1 MSGVTHAATWISHP
15 DCLRH
20 EISADHPESPQR
32 LRAIRDRLIASGVD
46 GLLQHDTAP
55 LATREQ
61 LVRAHDPA
69 YVDALL
75 ATDTTAGPVHID
87 ADTAVSAHTL
97 PAALRAAGAA
107 VHAVDLVLDGK
118 ARLAFCAV
126 RPPGHHAERA
136 RAMGFCFFNNV
147 AVGAAHAL
155 ARGLSRVA
163 ILDFDLHYGNGTAD
177 IFQRDP
183 RVTLLSTYQH
193 PLFPGWK
200 GAPHAPNLIDVPLPA
215 HSGSTAFRAAVANQ
229 WLPVLER
236 LRPELIL
243 VSAGFDAHQD
253 DPLGDLRLRTEDFAW
268 LGAVIREVADQCC
281 DGRVVA
287 TLEGG
292 YDLDALGRS
301 VERFLR
307 PFLGEDVPL

>member
-1 MSGVTHAATWISHP
+1 VSASAVAWISHP

-20 EISADHPESPQR
+20 DNGPGHPESPGR
-32 LRAIRDRLIASGVD
+32 LHSIRDRLVASGVD
-46 GLLQHDTAP
+46 GLMLHEAAP

-61 LVRAHDPA
+61 LLRVHDA
-69 YVDALL
+69 RYVDELMNS
-75 ATDTTAGPVHID
+75 GPVCL
-87 ADTAVSAHTL
+87 DTETCIGPHTM

-107 VHAVDLVLDGK
+107 VRGVDLVLDDR
-118 ARLAFCAV
+118 AAVAFCGV

-155 ARGLSRVA
+155 ARGLARVA

-177 IFQRDP
+177 IFRNDS

-193 PLFPGWK
+193 PLFPGWA
-200 GAPHAPNLIDVPLPA
+200 GAPEAPNLVDVPLAA

-236 LRPELIL
+236 ARPELIL

-253 DPLGDLRLRTEDFAW
+253 DPLGDLRLRTEDFGW
-268 LGAVIREVADQCC
+268 IGEVIYQVADACC

-292 YDLDALGRS
+292 YDLPALGRS

-307 PFLGEDVPL
+307 PFLGIEVPA